1 MFKRAKLLVRNA
13 TDADQNNLANL
24 IHFGVHVHRHLDWK
38 EPLEWLG
45 SKPFLVIEDKG
56 KLIAA
61 LACPPDPPQV
71 AWIRVL
77 AVSSNEALENI
88 WNIVWYESA
97 ARLGKQNQ
105 IEWAAAI
112 PLQRWFQLLLHE
124 SNFTV
129 VNQVLMLRWNVCSPT
144 WEKPSSSIMIRPM
157 NENDLAM
164 VAKIDAAAFIPLWQ
178 NSQTLLEIA
187 FRRAAI
193 ATIAEFDGK
202 TVGYQISTGT
212 IDGGHLARLAVNP
225 VAQKNGVGTALLR
238 DIMIQFKRRG
248 ARSLTVNTQSDNLP
262 SLSLYQKAGFQ
273 LTGEKYAVFGFLI
286 HS

>member
-1 MFKRAKLLVRNA
+1 
-13 TDADQNNLANL
+13 
-24 IHFGVHVHRHLDWK
+24 
-38 EPLEWLG
+38 
-45 SKPFLVIEDKG
+45 
-56 KLIAA
+56 
-61 LACPPDPPQV
+61 
-71 AWIRVL
+71 
-77 AVSSNEALENI
+77 
-88 WNIVWYESA
+88 
-97 ARLGKQNQ
+97 
-105 IEWAAAI
+105 
-112 PLQRWFQLLLHE
+112 
-124 SNFTV
+124 
-129 VNQVLMLRWNVCSPT
+129 
-144 WEKPSSSIMIRPM
+144 
-157 NENDLAM
+157 M

-238 DIMIQFKRRG
+238 DLMIQFKRRG